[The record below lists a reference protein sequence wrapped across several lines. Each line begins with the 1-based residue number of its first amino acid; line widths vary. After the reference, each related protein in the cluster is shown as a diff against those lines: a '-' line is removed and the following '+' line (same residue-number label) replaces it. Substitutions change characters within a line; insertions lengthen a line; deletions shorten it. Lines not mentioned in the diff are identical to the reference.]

1 MINYAVRRL
10 LLVVPTLLLVTIII
24 FVAIRLIPGDVI
36 DQMARANMATSHADF
51 ESFRQRITQE
61 LGLDVPIH
69 VQYVR
74 WISGVIRGD
83 LGDSLWS
90 RRPVIEE
97 IAKRLPVSIQLGGM
111 ALLISLS
118 ISLPIGT
125 YSAVRQDTLGDYI
138 ARSFAI
144 LCIAIPG
151 FWLGTMVM
159 VFPSIW
165 WNWSPPIQYVSPTQD
180 LLENLSIMIIPSAI
194 LGMLMSGMTMRMTRT
209 MMLEVLRQDYIRT
222 AYAKGLS
229 ERAVILGHAIK
240 NALIPV
246 ITLIGLWVPIL
257 IGGEV
262 IIEQI
267 FVLPGIGR
275 LLLSAATNRDYTMLS
290 GVNLVLAGFILLTNI
305 LVDLTYC
312 YLDPRVQYE

>member
-1 MINYAVRRL
+1 MINYVIRRL
-10 LLVVPTLLLVTIII
+10 LLVIPTLLLVTIII

-165 WNWSPPIQYVSPTQD
+165 WNWSPPIQYVSATQD

-222 AYAKGLS
+222 AYAKGFS
-229 ERAVILGHAIK
+229 ERAVILRHAIK